1 MATFGRLGTAVF
13 AASDKEREM
22 KQLEKLLALTGVL
35 VAALMTSCVSPTRTS
50 GAEAAKAQSAESAK
64 AKSQSAALLPI
75 QTKPQRREIGP
86 NPESILWVGNSFF
99 YYNDSMHNHFGRLVS
114 SAGPNSQVRGTSV
127 TISGSGL
134 DWHDMDSLL
143 RPNGLGRYSFVGDNE
158 IRFNKPGRQYDTA
171 IMMDCSQCPVHP
183 QLQGAFHET
192 IRKYSQSLVRNGV
205 RPVLFMSWAYKDKP
219 EMTAQLAEQYTLAGN
234 ASGALVIP
242 AGLAFAKAIAR
253 RPDIELYQADKR
265 HPSLAGTYLAACT
278 VYATLYRKSPEGLK
292 YTAGLS
298 SELAALLQTVAWEA
312 VWEYFR

>member
-1 MATFGRLGTAVF
+1 MWTYSKIRRATN
-13 AASDKEREM
+13 AA
-22 KQLEKLLALTGVL
+22 LLLALL
-35 VAALMTSCVSPTRTS
+35 VAPA
-50 GAEAAKAQSAESAK
+50 G
-64 AKSQSAALLPI
+64 LPA
-75 QTKPQRREIGP
+75 QTKPQRIEIGQA
-86 NPESILWVGNSFF
+86 PESILWVGNSFF
-99 YYNDSMHNHFGRLVS
+99 YYNNSLHNHFGRLVR
-114 SAGPNSQVRGTSV
+114 SAVPNAVVRGTSV

-143 RPNGLGRYSFVGDNE
+143 RPNGLGRYSIVEDNE

-192 IRKYSQSLVRNGV
+192 VRKHSQSLVRNGV

-234 ASGALVIP
+234 ANDVLVIP
-242 AGLAFAKAIAR
+242 AGLAFAKAIAK

-278 VYATLYRKSPEGLK
+278 VYATLFRKSSEGFK

-298 SELAALLQTVAWEA
+298 PEVANPLQIAAWQA
-312 VWEYFR
+312 VRDYFKQ